1 MWFALGFAT
10 HQGLLSRV
18 ICWSPR
24 MILPGRLGRRRI
36 LQFEVK
42 DYVQGDRKSETL
54 AYCIFV
60 AATSLG
66 VFLVTLIPVR
76 VAL

>member
-1 MWFALGFAT
+1 
-10 HQGLLSRV
+10 
-18 ICWSPR
+18 
-24 MILPGRLGRRRI
+24 MILRERRGRRRI

-42 DYVQGDRKSETL
+42 DFVEGDRKSATL

-76 VAL
+76 VGGFMSDGLPA